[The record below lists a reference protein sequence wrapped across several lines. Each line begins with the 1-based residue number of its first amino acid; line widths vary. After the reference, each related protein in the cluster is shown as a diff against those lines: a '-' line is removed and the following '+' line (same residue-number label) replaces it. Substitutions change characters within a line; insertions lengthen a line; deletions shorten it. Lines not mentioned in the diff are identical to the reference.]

1 MDIRS
6 APHGQTLVIE
16 KADAVYVG
24 RFDSTNG
31 FQVFLHDAALRKTVP
46 GAARDAWLAE
56 VATFGVPVEER
67 DLIVD
72 ADGIQSVRLLRDVAR
87 L

>member
-31 FQVFLHDAALRKTVP
+31 FQVFLHDAASRKTA
-46 GAARDAWLAE
+46 GAAREAWLAE
-56 VATFGVPVEER
+56 VATYGVPVEER
-67 DLIVD
+67 DLIID
-72 ADGIQSVRLLRDVAR
+72 ADGIQRVRLLRDVAR